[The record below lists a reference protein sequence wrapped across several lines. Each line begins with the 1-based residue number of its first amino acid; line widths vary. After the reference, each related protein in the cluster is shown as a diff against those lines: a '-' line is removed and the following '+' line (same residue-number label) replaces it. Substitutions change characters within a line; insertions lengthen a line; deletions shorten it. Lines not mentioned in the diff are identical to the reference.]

1 MLSIQ
6 HIRLTNP
13 MYVRYYISTSSYV
26 PIVLGLS
33 ITPTLLSSYY
43 SSICF
48 FVNFDEFIGRI
59 FLIVYF
65 SNFRKQF
72 VSFSMGD
79 CGINDI
85 FYSFHCFKSS
95 YIINIRTFYR
105 VSNRSKEFFLQKF
118 CLYRGLAQYIPLYM
132 FSLSESY
139 HHPAVSCLP
148 HINVP
153 HLSVVLPYL

>member
-1 MLSIQ
+1 
-6 HIRLTNP
+6 
-13 MYVRYYISTSSYV
+13 MYVRYYLSTSSYV
-26 PIVLGLS
+26 PIVLGLLM
-33 ITPTLLSSYY
+33 TPPLLSTNN

-59 FLIVYF
+59 FLIMYF
-65 SNFRKQF
+65 SYFRKQF

-95 YIINIRTFYR
+95 YIINIRTFYQ

-139 HHPAVSCLP
+139 HHPVVSCLP
-148 HINVP
+148 HINVHRP
-153 HLSVVLPYL
+153 SVVLPYL